1 MYHTGVPLPDECL
14 TTRLRC
20 PNDCPTP
27 CPHSLTSI
35 SLLVSP
41 QQIRKASQHLH
52 GDGPQSSRWP
62 QCAARQLKRERR
74 AGKRKWVRIRGSRAR
89 QREAASASGL
99 RTDVRTCALGGEKHA
114 YTHTHMRGGLFTPRC
129 TPSRVFPAKTNTRP
143 TPVTKR
149 QHCENEK
156 RTLGR
161 RGKCG
166 AQTICPPPS
175 GSRTPDLLNGEKSE
189 NLPPELHG
197 QIPQPNQ

>member
-1 MYHTGVPLPDECL
+1 MYRTGVPLPDECL
-14 TTRLRC
+14 ATRLRC

-89 QREAASASGL
+89 RREAASASGL
-99 RTDVRTCALGGEKHA
+99 RTDVRTCALGGRS
-114 YTHTHMRGGLFTPRC
+114 THTHTHARGLVRASVHSFPGLPC
-129 TPSRVFPAKTNTRP
+129 KN
-143 TPVTKR
+143 KY
-149 QHCENEK
+149 
-156 RTLGR
+156 
-161 RGKCG
+161 
-166 AQTICPPPS
+166 PPHAGHKAS
-175 GSRTPDLLNGEKSE
+175 AL
-189 NLPPELHG
+189 
-197 QIPQPNQ
+197 

>member
-1 MYHTGVPLPDECL
+1 MYHTGVLLPDEYL
-14 TTRLRC
+14 TTQLRC

-99 RTDVRTCALGGEKHA
+99 RTDVRTCALGGGGGRS
-114 YTHTHMRGGLFTPRC
+114 THTHTHEGVCSRLAALLPGSSLQKQIPAPRRSQSVSTVRMKRGVGATGEER
-129 TPSRVFPAKTNTRP
+129 
-143 TPVTKR
+143 
-149 QHCENEK
+149 
-156 RTLGR
+156 RTH
-161 RGKCG
+161 
-166 AQTICPPPS
+166 
-175 GSRTPDLLNGEKSE
+175 
-189 NLPPELHG
+189 NLPPRIWHTRS
-197 QIPQPNQ
+197 PQR